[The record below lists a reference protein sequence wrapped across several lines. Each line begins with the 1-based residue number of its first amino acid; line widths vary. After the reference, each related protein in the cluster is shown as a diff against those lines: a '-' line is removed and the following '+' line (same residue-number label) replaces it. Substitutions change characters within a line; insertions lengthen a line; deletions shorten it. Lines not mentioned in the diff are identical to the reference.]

1 MDQDHII
8 TDVWIL
14 DGADLRVSGTGIK
27 GNGKDQL
34 VPGLQIRGKIESI
47 QKSMDFLV
55 RKGLDQ
61 NLSFPLP
68 IDPCGGVCDD
78 IFLGVGKLEKSPKTF
93 QNAIDIARGKIFANQ
108 ILDILFDVRWT
119 NCLQLCQLFVLFQ
132 LVKE

>member
-1 MDQDHII
+1 
-8 TDVWIL
+8 
-14 DGADLRVSGTGIK
+14 
-27 GNGKDQL
+27 
-34 VPGLQIRGKIESI
+34 
-47 QKSMDFLV
+47 MDFIV

-68 IDPCGGVCDD
+68 IDPCGGICDD

-108 ILDILFDVRWT
+108 ILDILFDVRRA

-132 LVKE
+132 IVKEQCGVVIVAFCGSWTEPSQVTFHLKFFQTVSC